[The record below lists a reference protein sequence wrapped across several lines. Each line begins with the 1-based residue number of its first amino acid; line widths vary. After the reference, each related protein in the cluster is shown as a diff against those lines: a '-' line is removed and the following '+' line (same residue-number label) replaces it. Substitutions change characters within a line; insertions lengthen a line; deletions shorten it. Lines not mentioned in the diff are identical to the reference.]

1 MLKYIRKGNLISGLW
16 VGFFTFFIALLVS
29 LGSQALMDLVNNILL
44 AIIMLLLIIA
54 LGIGFDI
61 IGTAAAAATL
71 PPFNAKAAKK
81 VYGAYQAVRITRNA
95 STVANYSCD
104 VVGDVCGTVS
114 GAIGAGIVASLIDMY
129 SLTNV
134 ILIGSMMTALIAAV
148 TVGGKAMG
156 KKIAIDHAEKI
167 IFKAGMAAAWWEGL
181 TGMEIFKGRR

>member
-1 MLKYIRKGNLISGLW
+1 MLKYIHKGNLIAGLW

-29 LGSQALMDLVNNILL
+29 LGSQALMDLVNNVLL

-61 IGTAAAAATL
+61 VGTAAAAATL

-81 VYGAYQAVRITRNA
+81 VYGAYQAVKITRNA
-95 STVANYSCD
+95 SVVANYSCD

-114 GAIGAGIVASLIDMY
+114 GAIGAGIVASLINMY
-129 SLTNV
+129 SLTNI
-134 ILIGSMMTALIAAV
+134 ILFGSMMTALIAAL

-156 KKIAIDHAEKI
+156 KKVAIDHAEQI
-167 IFKAGMAAAWWEGL
+167 IFKAGMVAAWWEGL
-181 TGMEIFKGRR
+181 TGIEIFKSRR